1 MTHRDPYGT
10 FTYNITS
17 LLAYTCVQFLSNGCI
32 RWYVRWAC
40 SQTQACCVQLSLPSV
55 CLSGHLCAQ
64 YSGDGRRRSVTTSVA
79 HGFGLCCWTFFSC
92 CLSLELCC
100 STAYRLTCMHV
111 YMYTHTYIRTYIWTC
126 TSCVMFMCLLCCGGV
141 RLAYVHTVCHE
152 CTWCSTMALL

>member
-17 LLAYTCVQFLSNGCI
+17 LLANTCVQFLSNGCI
-32 RWYVRWAC
+32 RWYVWWAC
-40 SQTQACCVQLSLPSV
+40 SLTQACCVQLSLPSV

-64 YSGDGRRRSVTTSVA
+64 YSGDGRQRSVTTSVA
-79 HGFGLCCWTFFSC
+79 HGFGLCCWSFFSC

-111 YMYTHTYIRTYIWTC
+111 YMYTHTYIRMY
-126 TSCVMFMCLLCCGGV
+126 VLM
-141 RLAYVHTVCHE
+141 YVHTYGHALAVQCSCVCFAVVELDSPTCICHE
-152 CTWCSTMALL
+152 CTLV